1 MLCHSVICQISIT
14 KVCAKFVLDLI
25 SMLFVDGDN
34 EVDDFSDSYDDPYV
48 CLCVAKDV
56 YVHVQCTLYVHNMNY
71 MYDDAVDDADDADDA
86 VQQ

>member
-1 MLCHSVICQISIT
+1 MVTMRLTISAIH
-14 KVCAKFVLDLI
+14 
-25 SMLFVDGDN
+25 MHDG
-34 EVDDFSDSYDDPYV
+34 PYV

-71 MYDDAVDDADDADDA
+71 MYDDAVDDADDA